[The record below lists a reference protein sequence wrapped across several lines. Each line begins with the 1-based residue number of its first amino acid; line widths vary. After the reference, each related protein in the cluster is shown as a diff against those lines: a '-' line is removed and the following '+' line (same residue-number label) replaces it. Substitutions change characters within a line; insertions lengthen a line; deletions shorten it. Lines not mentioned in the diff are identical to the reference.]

1 MAQSTDT
8 QAQHAIAEITAETNL
23 IVVPK
28 KITTKA
34 GFDDAAAL
42 YATIKGYEKGLEL
55 KRKAVTDPL
64 NKALRTYNAMFK
76 PLSTIL
82 ATSKS
87 DLQSKMND
95 YVIREEKKNDAKIEK
110 IETALD
116 AGTIT
121 PDKALDRIDRMAPV
135 ASSQA
140 GVSVSTYDDID
151 ITDASLIPMH
161 YYTLDLP
168 RLRRDV
174 LGVKSGAG
182 AVAGISVPGVS
193 IVQRKRVV

>member
-87 DLQSKMND
+87 DLQ
-95 YVIREEKKNDAKIEK
+95 K